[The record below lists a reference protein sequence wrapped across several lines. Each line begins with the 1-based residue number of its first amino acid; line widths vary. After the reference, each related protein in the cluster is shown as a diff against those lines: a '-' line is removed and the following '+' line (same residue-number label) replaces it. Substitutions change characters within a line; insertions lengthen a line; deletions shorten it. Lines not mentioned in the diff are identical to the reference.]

1 MDALIDTWNNLQSI
15 IEQRDIELAKEH
27 KRQEENDR
35 LRKDYAESANNF
47 HQWITLTRMWLLDGT
62 AMTEELTLEDQLE
75 ATKRKAEEIRL
86 KRNDLKVIEL
96 KGSNLEEHL
105 ILDNRYTEFSTVA
118 LGNLFKNTFLN
129 PNFNLVNCL
138 IFISSFSTTVGS
150 TKSTSDANGTQSR
163 TANTRYVV
171 LIIK

>member
-1 MDALIDTWNNLQSI
+1 
-15 IEQRDIELAKEH
+15 
-27 KRQEENDR
+27 
-35 LRKDYAESANNF
+35 
-47 HQWITLTRMWLLDGT
+47 MWLLDGT

-118 LGNLFKNTFLN
+118 LGTFG
-129 PNFNLVNCL
+129 PSKC
-138 IFISSFSTTVGS
+138 SS
-150 TKSTSDANGTQSR
+150 
-163 TANTRYVV
+163 
-171 LIIK
+171 IKYT